1 MKIEL
6 LRNCS
11 HGSEIATYLASN
23 GKSVKIIK
31 ASSTM
36 NGIMDLR
43 AEVAGWNW
51 YQKIRYPEMKI
62 PICQVVL
69 EKHNYLKIEI
79 DHIEGKQGE
88 HLKGLIYNR
97 DVIKKVIGHY
107 CDIWPVS
114 QNGMAPLHGDFSL
127 ENIIINGNGVNIF
140 DWEHFAIDAAPWGFD
155 PIYLLFEA
163 LWFNFAGTK
172 RLDNK
177 EIKAV
182 SLCIQLLESKHL
194 SKDIVEHPLSFLIS
208 FIYDNDHLW
217 RTQVNKFPVL
227 RYTKE
232 QIFCIDKTIYEDL
245 SIGNQ

>member
-23 GKSVKIIK
+23 GNSVKIIK

-51 YQKIRYPEMKI
+51 YQKIRYPETEI
-62 PICQVVL
+62 LICQVVM
-69 EKHNYLKIEI
+69 EKKNYLRIEI
-79 DHIEGKQGE
+79 DYIEGKQGE
-88 HLKGLIYNR
+88 YRKGLIYSR

-107 CDIWPVS
+107 CGIWPVS

-127 ENIIINGNGVNIF
+127 ENIIINDNGVNIF
-140 DWEHFAIDAAPWGFD
+140 DWEHFAIAAAPWGFD

-163 LWFNFAGTK
+163 LWFSFEGK
-172 RLDNK
+172 KKLKEK
-177 EIKAV
+177 EIKIV
-182 SLCIQLLESKHL
+182 SQGIKLLESQHL
-194 SKDIVEHPLSFLIS
+194 SKDIAEHPLSSLIS
-208 FIYDNDHLW
+208 FIYDNKHLW

-227 RYTKE
+227 RFTQE
-232 QIFCIDKTIYEDL
+232 QVSFIDKTITHL
-245 SIGNQ
+245 RQS